1 MKKNQEIFEFD
12 LNWFKDQFK
21 GANSRQKKEINKI
34 IIKKIGELFDDEN
47 LSKFIVKNLEK
58 EALQFDLVYEIN
70 NMKRGSTKSF
80 HLIKKLILDQ
90 YLDYYLNKVTP
101 SLFNRKAITGN
112 RQLDAILNRHFE
124 KVLNTK
130 LILSFLEK
138 KLNTILSTKVKRGIK
153 NIDIP
158 TESIQESIFSDV
170 KDKLQ
175 ERKYHKIKIKFTE
188 ILLSHV
194 PNANDYI
201 VKTLFRAI
209 NNESIDNITNLIRK
223 YHTNKA
229 VVAASIIT
237 PIIIDNFLN
246 YLNKN
251 TTEELKQLYDMV
263 KMIYQ
268 EPTVEKLLRQEI
280 TIMMKNNFK

>member
-138 KLNTILSTKVKRGIK
+138 KLNTILSTKIKRGIK

>member
-90 YLDYYLNKVTP
+90 YLDYYLNKITP

-124 KVLNTK
+124 KVLNSNR
-130 LILSFLEK
+130 ILSFLEK
-138 KLNTILSTKVKRGIK
+138 KMDSILSDKIK
-153 NIDIP
+153 NNLKKIEIP
-158 TESIQESIFSDV
+158 NNLIQESILSDV
-170 KDKLQ
+170 NNKLKEKKNQ
-175 ERKYHKIKIKFTE
+175 RIKIKLTE
-188 ILLSHV
+188 ALLSHI
-194 PNANDYI
+194 PNVNSNIAKPIYR
-201 VKTLFRAI
+201 KI
-209 NNESIDNITNLIRK
+209 NNQSIDNIYSIIKK
-223 YHTNKA
+223 YNSNKA
-229 VVAASIIT
+229 FVTATIVT
-237 PIIIDNFLN
+237 PAIIDNFIN
-246 YLNKN
+246 YLHSKSSS
-251 TTEELKQLYDMV
+251 ELMEFVDMIDL
-263 KMIYQ
+263 IYQ
-268 EPTVEKLLRQEI
+268 EDTVQKLLIQEI
-280 TIMMKNNFK
+280 TIMIKNNLK